1 MSDPNEP
8 TGPEG
13 SADQP
18 APTPPPSEQPPASA
32 PPPPPSSDLPPAPPP
47 GDVYG
52 GAAAGGDGGY
62 GTPPPASPYGQA
74 APGGPPAGP
83 YSAPD
88 AVSYGWRKF
97 FASPGTLLLPVLVV
111 FVVLVVTEI
120 LLYVLLYNT
129 LLGTHDCTQTILGQE
144 VQTQCGPSFILR
156 LFVTALITGL
166 ITIAWS
172 FAAAGLYK
180 GALAVVDGGPF
191 SMGEMFQG
199 WDKGQVA
206 IAAVLIGVATAIGS
220 FLCYV
225 PGLIVGFLM
234 MFTLLFIVDK
244 QMQAIDAIK
253 ASVSLVTD
261 NLGQTIVWALLAIV
275 VYIVGLVV
283 CCVGLLVAIPIIL
296 IGLAYTYR
304 RLQGEPVAV

>member
-18 APTPPPSEQPPASA
+18 APTPPPPSE
-32 PPPPPSSDLPPAPPP
+32 PPPPPSSDLPPPPP
-47 GDVYG
+47 SGDPYG
-52 GAAAGGDGGY
+52 GAAGGDGGGY
-62 GTPPPASPYGQA
+62 GAPPENPYGQP
-74 APGGPPAGP
+74 APGGPPVGP

-129 LLGTHDCTQTILGQE
+129 LLGTHDCTQTIFGQE

-180 GALAVVDGGPF
+180 GALAVVDGKQF

-220 FLCYV
+220 FLCYI

-253 ASVSLVTD
+253 ASIKLVTD

-304 RLQGEPVAV
+304 RLQNEPIAA